1 MRASYW
7 IVLVVSAA
15 IGCGGAP
22 PPPADPLDGQMV
34 FVDTLTR
41 KTFLRQPTDELPAVH
56 PESGKRTLMPGLYCA
71 KCQAWY
77 PSPPLDV
84 RQREPKSLRCPKTGE
99 LMTPHGPPP
108 ENG

>member
-1 MRASYW
+1 MRAVFW
-7 IVLVVSAA
+7 ICLVTSAA
-15 IGCGGAP
+15 IGCSGAP
-22 PPPADPLDGQMV
+22 PPVLDPLDGQTV
-34 FVDTLTR
+34 FVDTVTG
-41 KTFLRQPTDELPAVH
+41 KAFPGQPTEELPAIH
-56 PESGKRTLMPGLYCA
+56 PQTGKRTLMPGLYCA

-77 PSPPLDV
+77 PSPPLEV